1 MVDELYELCEYVT
14 KEIEEANDKIRSAD
28 GKLSAG
34 DVDYIDKLTHTLKSI
49 KTTIAMLENEDGEY
63 SHRGDGYARNYRGN
77 SYARNRRRDSRGRYS
92 RGGGMVE
99 ELRELMADAPDEKTR
114 AEMQRLVNK
123 LETM

>member
-34 DVDYIDKLTHTLKSI
+34 DVDYIDKLTHSLKSI
-49 KTTIAMLENEDGEY
+49 KTAIAMLENEDGEY